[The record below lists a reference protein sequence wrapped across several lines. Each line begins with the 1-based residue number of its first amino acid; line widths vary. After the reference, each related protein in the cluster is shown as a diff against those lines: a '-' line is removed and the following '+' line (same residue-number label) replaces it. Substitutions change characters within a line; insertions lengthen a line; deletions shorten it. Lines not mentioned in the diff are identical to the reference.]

1 MTGDSGPFTFSSP
14 VRFGAKFISFI
25 FHPLFAGAM
34 MMVYITYLHPTFFIA
49 VSEKGKFFKLLTF
62 LVNNVMFPALVVLLL
77 RGLGFTKSIYLRD
90 QKERIIPYVA
100 SIIFFF
106 NSYNTFR
113 NQPDAPEILTGMCQG
128 IFLSACLALVLNN
141 FSKVSMHA
149 MGMGGMIGLMLA
161 VIFSGQVFAVWP
173 MALAILFTGLV
184 CSARLIVSDH
194 TKEDIILGLLVGIIT
209 QLFAWW
215 I

>member
-1 MTGDSGPFTFSSP
+1 M
-14 VRFGAKFISFI
+14 
-25 FHPLFAGAM
+25 
-34 MMVYITYLHPTFFIA
+34 
-49 VSEKGKFFKLLTF
+49 
-62 LVNNVMFPALVVLLL
+62 
-77 RGLGFTKSIYLRD
+77 
-90 QKERIIPYVA
+90 
-100 SIIFFF
+100 
-106 NSYNTFR
+106 
-113 NQPDAPEILTGMCQG
+113 
-128 IFLSACLALVLNN
+128 ACLALVLNN

-161 VIFSGQVFAVWP
+161 VIFSGQAFAVWP